1 MRNSNEKDK
10 LILFSCPVCHSE
22 LWIDLELKE
31 IIKVERGK
39 KPKSSLDDLL
49 EKEIE
54 KKAKA
59 DLKFE
64 ATAKMAQ
71 EKKKKLEKEFKKFL
85 ESWDEEESKD

>member
-1 MRNSNEKDK
+1 MSNSNQQDK
-10 LILFSCPVCHSE
+10 VVVLVCPVCHSQ
-22 LWIDLELKE
+22 LWVDLKSVE
-31 IIKVERGK
+31 IIKVEKGK

-49 EKEIE
+49 AKEKE

-59 DLKFE
+59 DLRFE

-85 ESWDEEESKD
+85 ETWGEDKD